1 MAEFY
6 ASSGLNAPPHLRM
19 SPAPPIPN
27 LYANSSSLSSYAKL
41 LYPHN
46 DVRSEVELELGWV
59 ELRCFARWIPVAPP
73 GDVCDCGFGDFGDAS
88 SAPRRGGDGGDLG
101 ELRGG

>member
-1 MAEFY
+1 MQQAGHGGVLRELRAQCPSSPANV
-6 ASSGLNAPPHLRM
+6 ASSSNPKSLR
-19 SPAPPIPN
+19 
-27 LYANSSSLSSYAKL
+27 NSSSLSSYAKL

-73 GDVCDCGFGDFGDAS
+73 GDVCDCGFGDFGEL
-88 SAPRRGGDGGDLG
+88 DLVEVG
-101 ELRGG
+101 